1 MIRFLQKG
9 GKTQKWMFG
18 IILSIMCLAM
28 VWYLVPGA
36 GMNDSAG
43 SPQRGNI
50 ANIGDETVSVLD
62 VQQTARNMGRQQFR
76 GNVPEQLMPY
86 LMQRAADQ
94 LITEKALVYEAKR
107 MGFQVTS
114 AELSDYL
121 HQGELGQLFFPNGN
135 FIGEEAYENYVQNYF
150 QLGVHDFEDKL
161 RMQLLLQKLIS
172 MATSGVTVS
181 DAEVAKE
188 FQRQNQKVKLQYAVL
203 TTADMEK
210 LVKPTEA
217 ELRKFFQDN
226 QSRYAGAIPE
236 KRKAD
241 YVVIDRQKL
250 LDQAKQQ
257 LSNDDLLAYY
267 NQHQDLFRTPEQVR
281 VRHILIQT
289 PPPGPDGKVDQKALD
304 AARAKAQDVEK
315 QVRAGGNFAELAKKY
330 SDDPGSKDKGGEIGW
345 VTAQSAFVP
354 EFIKGSMALNAGET
368 SPPVQSSFGFHI
380 IQAEEKKPAG
390 VKTYSEVK
398 DQIAQ
403 QLAQDK
409 AGTQAD
415 ALAAKVQSQ
424 AHAEGMEK
432 AAAANHLQ
440 LYHSDWFARTDNLP
454 GMANAGQFMQAA
466 FSAKTTDGPISVQ
479 IPNGFVIATITDDQ
493 PARTPTF
500 EEWRS
505 HVEQDF
511 KQQQAAAL
519 LTQRSR
525 ELADRAHA
533 QHDLRKAAKEL
544 GATIKTSDPVT
555 MNGQVPD
562 IGSMSGPAS
571 VAFDMSPGQISE
583 AIDTGGN
590 AVVFTVLDKQQPS
603 PEDTA
608 KGKEQIR
615 EQLLQ
620 EKRQQRLG
628 VFVADV
634 RNRLEKQGKIKI
646 NQDEMK
652 RLAGGAAG
660 PLSGM

>member
-43 SPQRGNI
+43 STQRGNI

-107 MGFQVTS
+107 MGFQVTP

-315 QVRAGGNFAELAKKY
+315 QVRAGG
-330 SDDPGSKDKGGEIGW
+330 
-345 VTAQSAFVP
+345 
-354 EFIKGSMALNAGET
+354 
-368 SPPVQSSFGFHI
+368 
-380 IQAEEKKPAG
+380 
-390 VKTYSEVK
+390 
-398 DQIAQ
+398 
-403 QLAQDK
+403 
-409 AGTQAD
+409 
-415 ALAAKVQSQ
+415 
-424 AHAEGMEK
+424 
-432 AAAANHLQ
+432 
-440 LYHSDWFARTDNLP
+440 
-454 GMANAGQFMQAA
+454 
-466 FSAKTTDGPISVQ
+466 
-479 IPNGFVIATITDDQ
+479 
-493 PARTPTF
+493 
-500 EEWRS
+500 
-505 HVEQDF
+505 
-511 KQQQAAAL
+511 
-519 LTQRSR
+519 
-525 ELADRAHA
+525 
-533 QHDLRKAAKEL
+533 
-544 GATIKTSDPVT
+544 
-555 MNGQVPD
+555 
-562 IGSMSGPAS
+562 
-571 VAFDMSPGQISE
+571 
-583 AIDTGGN
+583 
-590 AVVFTVLDKQQPS
+590 
-603 PEDTA
+603 
-608 KGKEQIR
+608 
-615 EQLLQ
+615 
-620 EKRQQRLG
+620 
-628 VFVADV
+628 
-634 RNRLEKQGKIKI
+634 
-646 NQDEMK
+646 
-652 RLAGGAAG
+652 
-660 PLSGM
+660 